1 MASSDVNFEIAV
13 IEARLDIDER
23 YADNPGAR
31 DAMHMCIDL
40 VCADIY
46 SRRVASREADD

>member
-1 MASSDVNFEIAV
+1 MGSSDVNFEIAV
-13 IEARLDIDER
+13 IEARLDVDAR

-46 SRRVASREADD
+46 SRRVRDGE